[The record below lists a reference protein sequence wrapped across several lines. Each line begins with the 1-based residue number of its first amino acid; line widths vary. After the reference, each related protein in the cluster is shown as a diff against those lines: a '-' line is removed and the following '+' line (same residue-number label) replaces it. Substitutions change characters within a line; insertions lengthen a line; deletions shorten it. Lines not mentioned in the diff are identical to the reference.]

1 MRRHRF
7 IGLASGVLLVLALAG
22 TALAKGSEI
31 SVALDPAPPNPHAG
45 APITLGV
52 LITHPGGAPATG
64 EAVAFELSEIG
75 GSGLVSAVARE
86 NTPGHYAASLTVPA
100 KGGWTVN
107 VTATAEGMSQTFQ
120 PGVVQ
125 MLAPLPTASPASP
138 AAQTAPSWLLVL
150 GFLALAIAAGV
161 AGRIVAMRRRTAV
174 GQDRARA

>member
-31 SVALDPAPPNPHAG
+31 SVALDPAPSDPHAG

-64 EAVAFELSEIG
+64 EAVTFELSQIG
-75 GSGLVSAVARE
+75 GGGLVGAVARE
-86 NTPGHYAASLTVPA
+86 NSPGHYTASVTVPA

-120 PGVVQ
+120 PGVIQ
-125 MLAPLPTASPASP
+125 MLAPLPTASPVSP
-138 AAQTAPSWLLVL
+138 AAQTAPSWLLIL
-150 GFLALAIAAGV
+150 GLVALAVAAGA
-161 AGRIVAMRRRTAV
+161 AGRIVAIRRRAAV
-174 GQDRARA
+174 AQDRARA